1 MGASPPPA
9 QRREGRKRRTV
20 YYVRSSQR
28 TRFPRFG
35 AEGHDGVAG
44 SAGRSYEVCLR
55 AWNCSCAAFVF
66 AAFGGGMGGGG
77 QALNRSGGDGGVEEE
92 GVMGGDEDGDADESQ
107 GFGGLMR
114 GDGEVP
120 VCKHLLACYLVERW
134 GGFDGCVEERV
145 VGREEMGGWA
155 AGWGG

>member
-1 MGASPPPA
+1 MVAPPPPPP
-9 QRREGRKRRTV
+9 QRQGSKKRTV
-20 YYVRSSQR
+20 YYVQSSQR
-28 TRFPRFG
+28 TRFQRFG
-35 AEGHDGVAG
+35 AGAVAG
-44 SAGRSYEVCLR
+44 SGGRSYEVCLR

-66 AAFGGGMGGGG
+66 AGFGEMGGGGGQVLDRSDGSGDGLEEGGGMGG
-77 QALNRSGGDGGVEEE
+77 
-92 GVMGGDEDGDADESQ
+92 DEDEGGGSQ

-114 GDGEVP
+114 GDDGEVP

-134 GGFDGCVEERV
+134 GGFGGCVEERV